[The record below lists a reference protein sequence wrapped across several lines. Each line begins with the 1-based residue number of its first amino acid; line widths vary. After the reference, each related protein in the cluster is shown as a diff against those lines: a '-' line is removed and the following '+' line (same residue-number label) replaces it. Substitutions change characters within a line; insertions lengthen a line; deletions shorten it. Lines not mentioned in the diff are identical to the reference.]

1 MAEPLVLEK
10 AEDLKNYVGKE
21 LGVSDWVEVTQEKIN
36 LFADATGDHQWIH
49 TDPEKAKQL
58 SPYGTTIAHG
68 YWTISLAPMLL
79 AQILIIKGIKMAINY
94 GINKLRFPN
103 AVKVNSKVRMRA
115 ELVNVEEVTGGYQAV
130 FKITFEIEGEEKP
143 ACVAEVVYR
152 YYV

>member
-1 MAEPLVLEK
+1 MAEPIIVEP
-10 AEDLKNYVGKE
+10 AEMKNYLGKE

-49 TDPEKAKQL
+49 TDPEKAKEL

-79 AQILIIKGIKMAINY
+79 SQIIVPKGIKMAINY
-94 GINKLRFPN
+94 GINRLRLPN
-103 AVKVNSKVRMRA
+103 AVKVNSRVRMRA
-115 ELVNVEEVTGGYQAV
+115 ELVNLEEVPGGYQGV
-130 FKITFEIEGEEKP
+130 FKLTFEIEGEEKP
-143 ACVAEVVYR
+143 GCVAEVVYR

>member
-1 MAEPLVLEK
+1 MAEPIIVEP
-10 AEDLKNYVGKE
+10 AEMKNYLGKE

-68 YWTISLAPMLL
+68 YWTISLAPMHLR
-79 AQILIIKGIKMAINY
+79 QIIITKGSQTAKIDGFIH
-94 GINKLRFPN
+94 IL
-103 AVKVNSKVRMRA
+103 NSRVRMRA
-115 ELVNVEEVTGGYQAV
+115 ELVNLEEVPGGYQGV
-130 FKITFEIEGEEKP
+130 FKLTFEIEGEEKP
-143 ACVAEVVYR
+143 GCVAEVVYR